1 VNGKNLG
8 AILLSINP
16 SDIKRGEIWRIN
28 FDPTVGN
35 EIKKSRPAVVIS
47 SDAIGSLP
55 LKIVAP
61 ITGWKDSF
69 SNSIWHVKIEPDS
82 KNNLTKTSSVD
93 TLQVRG
99 VDVKRFIPPQFGEVS
114 QDQVEEII
122 SALAAV
128 VELE

>member
-1 VNGKNLG
+1 MNGKNLG